1 MKVCPHCNGITE
13 ETKAIKC
20 AVCGM
25 DITNEPEYTQEELED
40 DFISDELN
48 QQHNKKIK
56 QKKMKKILIP
66 VGIIGIIA
74 VIFLVMY
81 LVKPSGY
88 VHIEKRTYNIRIG
101 ETLEIVPEFGG
112 NVDAEDVKIII
123 KETEYNGQEV
133 SFRWWIED
141 NKFYIKGEKK
151 DTLKLIF
158 EVKDNGEQEKHNN
171 VIYISITSLI
181 EE

>member
-56 QKKMKKILIP
+56 QKLS
-66 VGIIGIIA
+66 A
-74 VIFLVMY
+74 L
-81 LVKPSGY
+81 
-88 VHIEKRTYNIRIG
+88 
-101 ETLEIVPEFGG
+101 
-112 NVDAEDVKIII
+112 
-123 KETEYNGQEV
+123 V
-133 SFRWWIED
+133 SFSYLFAMVTRRRIE
-141 NKFYIKGEKK
+141 
-151 DTLKLIF
+151 LL
-158 EVKDNGEQEKHNN
+158 
-171 VIYISITSLI
+171 LPP
-181 EE
+181 